1 MNNQIKDH
9 IDKLHRKRLKDAVDA
24 QLDKKVKQTT
34 EELDNK
40 AINKLKLEIKK
51 ELEVDFKS
59 AYEYTGWLKRILS
72 TDSSLDH
79 FPRNQHEEDL
89 FQLLTLEVLYKR
101 TLKSACD
108 DDHPIAVALLEDIEL
123 DADDICCCIDYVKA
137 FSPEP
142 LEFYL
147 LFEDELQGTDY
158 SLVSICEKIDQLS
171 EDAKH
176 GTIVS
181 HPAKMT
187 NPECR
192 FPKLFASP
200 GRSNDGFVRS
210 GNASSMFDIHI
221 NAVNLKVFK
230 FVSLVYKGKRLL
242 DYISGDNT
250 EVFKSIFIV
259 TEERA
264 NKWIRGFS
272 ECINNVDKR
281 TNNLVR
287 QTYFPMP
294 DGYHLLSLLTPSG
307 LVFAL
312 KDKIDY
318 MNDRS
323 PDSYSGKRFKKDNKY
338 QESGFSSIM
347 GLTMT
352 RHGGEHPKNISGL
365 NNQYQSYY
373 LFLSVPPVLNKR
385 DVRFPKHNFF
395 GETLRNNE
403 CREIFDA
410 LHKLFLT
417 DYNNKNI
424 REGRDYRLREL
435 VDRIVDRMWAVR
447 AVAAEQYRVEQS
459 QLKPHQKIWLCDGCQ
474 QTREEESDWL
484 DKLCAEIDNWII
496 RSYEKM
502 LGKQAYKLGEGERV
516 HIFNIVSET
525 REALR

>member
-1 MNNQIKDH
+1 MALNN
-9 IDKLHRKRLKDAVDA
+9 
-24 QLDKKVKQTT
+24 
-34 EELDNK
+34 
-40 AINKLKLEIKK
+40 
-51 ELEVDFKS
+51 
-59 AYEYTGWLKRILS
+59 
-72 TDSSLDH
+72 
-79 FPRNQHEEDL
+79 
-89 FQLLTLEVLYKR
+89 
-101 TLKSACD
+101 
-108 DDHPIAVALLEDIEL
+108 
-123 DADDICCCIDYVKA
+123 YVKA
-137 FSPEP
+137 FDPEP
-142 LEFYL
+142 LAFYL
-147 LFEDELQGTDY
+147 LFEEELQGGDY
-158 SLVSICEKIDQLS
+158 SMVPICEKIDQLS

-192 FPKLFASP
+192 FPKFFVSP

-210 GNASSMFDIHI
+210 GNAPSMFDIHI

-230 FVSLVYKGKRLL
+230 FVSLIYNRKRLL
-242 DYISGDNT
+242 EYISENKT
-250 EVFKSIFIV
+250 EVFKSIFGV

-264 NKWIRGFS
+264 SKWIRGFS
-272 ECINNVDKR
+272 ESINNVDKR
-281 TNNLVR
+281 TNNFVR
-287 QTYFPMP
+287 QTFFPVS
-294 DGYHLLSLLTPSG
+294 DRYHLLSLLTPSG

-312 KDKIDY
+312 KDKIDD

-323 PDSYSGKRFKKDNKY
+323 PISYSGKRFKKDNKY
-338 QESGFSSIM
+338 QEYGFSSM
-347 GLTMT
+347 TGLTMT

-373 LFLSVPPVLNKR
+373 LLSSAPPILNKR

-403 CREIFDA
+403 CKEIFDA

-424 REGRDYRLREL
+424 REGRDYQLLEL

-447 AVAAEQYRVEQS
+447 EVAAEQYRAEQS
-459 QLKPHQKIWLCDGCQ
+459 QLKPHQKIWLCDECQ
-474 QTREEESDWL
+474 QTREKDNDWL
-484 DKLCAEIDNWII
+484 DKLCAEITNWII
-496 RSYEKM
+496 RTYEKT

-516 HIFNIVSET
+516 HIFDIVSES

>member
-9 IDKLHRKRLKDAVDA
+9 IDKLFRKRIKDAVDA
-24 QLDKKVKQTT
+24 QLDKEVERIT
-34 EELDNK
+34 EELDKK
-40 AINKLKLEIKK
+40 AINKLKLKIKK
-51 ELEVDFKS
+51 ELEVNFKP
-59 AYEYTGWLKRILS
+59 AYEYAVWLKHILS
-72 TDSSLDH
+72 TDLSLGH

-89 FQLLTLEVLYKR
+89 FQLLTLEVLYKQ

-108 DDHPIAVALLEDIEL
+108 DDHPIAIALLEDIEL
-123 DADDICCCIDYVKA
+123 GADDIRCCIDYVKA
-137 FSPEP
+137 FSSQP

-147 LFEDELQGTDY
+147 LFEDELQGADY
-158 SLVSICEKIDQLS
+158 LVSICEKIDQLS

-192 FPKLFASP
+192 FPKLFASS
-200 GRSNDGFVRS
+200 GRTNDGFVRS
-210 GNASSMFDIHI
+210 GNAPSMFDIHI

-230 FVSLVYKGKRLL
+230 FVSLVYNGKRLL
-242 DYISGDNT
+242 EYIRENNT
-250 EVFKSIFIV
+250 EVFKAIFRV
-259 TEERA
+259 TEEKA
-264 NKWIRGFS
+264 SKWIRGFS

-287 QTYFPMP
+287 QTYFPVS

-323 PDSYSGKRFKKDNKY
+323 PTSYSGKRFKKNNKY
-338 QESGFSSIM
+338 QESGFSSII

-373 LFLSVPPVLNKR
+373 LLSSAPPILDKR
-385 DVRFPKHNFF
+385 AVRFPKHNFF
-395 GETLRNNE
+395 GESLRNNE
-403 CREIFDA
+403 CRDVFDA
-410 LHKLFLT
+410 LHKLFLA

-424 REGRDYRLREL
+424 RDGRDYRLREL
-435 VDRIVDRMWAVR
+435 VDCIVERMWVVR
-447 AVAAEQYRVEQS
+447 AVATEQYRAEQS
-459 QLKPHQKIWLCDGCQ
+459 QLKPHQKVWLCDNCQ
-474 QTREEESDWL
+474 QTREEDSDWL
-484 DKLCAEIDNWII
+484 DKLCAEITNWII

-516 HIFNIVSET
+516 HIHDIVSES